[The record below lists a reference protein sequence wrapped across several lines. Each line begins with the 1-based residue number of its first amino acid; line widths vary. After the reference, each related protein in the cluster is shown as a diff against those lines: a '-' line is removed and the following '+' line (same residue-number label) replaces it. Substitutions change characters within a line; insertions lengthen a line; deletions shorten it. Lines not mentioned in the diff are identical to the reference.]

1 MINIVPAI
9 LEKDITSFE
18 DKLKKV
24 WGISKKVQM
33 DIIDGK
39 FAPTETV
46 MPEILLN
53 IDTIVDFEGQ
63 LMVDK
68 PEEWV
73 ERCAAAGMT
82 ALYGHVEKMTDRA
95 KFVAD
100 TEFAGM
106 KAGLAF
112 DIDTPLDGLEE
123 MINNLDGVLLMS
135 VKAGSQGVQK
145 FDERVLDK
153 IKKVRAMSEFVKIVV
168 DGGLNVENIKKCL
181 VAEWAQEISED
192 EFTKDFLGMEFVVGS
207 DLFNASNVEEELKKL
222 ESLGV
227 ETGSNV

>member
-1 MINIVPAI
+1 MVTIVPAI
-9 LEKDITSFE
+9 LEKDISSFE
-18 DKLKKV
+18 EKLKKV
-24 WGISKKVQM
+24 WGITKRVQM

-53 IDTIVDFEGQ
+53 IDMIVDFEGQ

-73 ERCAAAGMT
+73 DRCAAAGMT
-82 ALYGHVEKMTDRA
+82 ALYGHVEKMEDRA
-95 KFVAD
+95 KFIAD
-100 TEFAGM
+100 TEAAGM

-123 MINNLDGVLLMS
+123 MINSLDGVLLMS

-145 FDERVLDK
+145 FDERVLSK
-153 IKKVRAMSEFVKIVV
+153 IKKVRGMSEFVKIVV

-181 VAEWAQEISED
+181 VAEWAQEIAED
-192 EFTKDFLGMEFVVGS
+192 EFNKSFLGMEFAVGS
-207 DLFNASNVEEELKKL
+207 DLLGAENVEEELKRL
-222 ESLGV
+222 ESLGAV
-227 ETGSNV
+227 

>member
-1 MINIVPAI
+1 MVTIVPAI
-9 LEKDITSFE
+9 LEKDITAFE
-18 DKLKKV
+18 EKLKKV
-24 WGISKKVQM
+24 WGITKRVQM

-39 FAPTETV
+39 FAPIETV

-73 ERCAAAGMT
+73 DRCAAAGMT
-82 ALYGHVEKMTDRA
+82 ALYGHVEKMEDRA
-95 KFVAD
+95 KFIAD
-100 TEFAGM
+100 TEAAGM

-123 MINNLDGVLLMS
+123 MINNIDGVLLMS

-145 FDERVLDK
+145 FDERVLAK
-153 IKKVRAMSEFVKIVV
+153 IKKVREMSEFVNIVV

-181 VAEWAQEISED
+181 IAEWSQEIAED
-192 EFTKDFLGMEFVVGS
+192 EFNKSFLGMEFAVGS
-207 DLFNASNVEEELKKL
+207 DLLNAENVEEELKRL
-222 ESLGV
+222 ESLVG
-227 ETGSNV
+227 

>member
-1 MINIVPAI
+1 MVTIVPAI
-9 LEKDITSFE
+9 LEKDVTAFE
-18 DKLKKV
+18 EKLKKV
-24 WGISKKVQM
+24 WGITKRVQM

-39 FAPTETV
+39 FAPVETV
-46 MPEILLN
+46 IPEILLN
-53 IDTIVDFEGQ
+53 IDTFVDFEGQ

-68 PEEWV
+68 PEEWI

-82 ALYGHVEKMTDRA
+82 ALYGHVERMADRA

-100 TEFAGM
+100 TEVAGM

-135 VKAGSQGVQK
+135 VKAGSQGIQK
-145 FDERVLDK
+145 FDERVLSK
-153 IKKVRAMSEFVKIVV
+153 IKKVREMSEFVKIVV
-168 DGGLNVENIKKCL
+168 DGGLNIENIKKCL
-181 VAEWAQEISED
+181 VAEWAQEIAED
-192 EFTKDFLGMEFVVGS
+192 EFNKSFLGMEFAVGS
-207 DLFNASNVEEELKKL
+207 DLLNADNVEEELKEL

-227 ETGSNV
+227 DSML

>member
-1 MINIVPAI
+1 MVTIVPAI
-9 LEKDITSFE
+9 LEKDITAFE
-18 DKLKKV
+18 EKLKKV
-24 WGISKKVQM
+24 WGITKRVQM

-39 FAPTETV
+39 FAPIETV

-63 LMVDK
+63 LMVER

-73 ERCAAAGMT
+73 DRCAAAGMT
-82 ALYGHVEKMTDRA
+82 ALYGHVEKMEDRA
-95 KFVAD
+95 KFIAD
-100 TEFAGM
+100 TEAAGM

-123 MINNLDGVLLMS
+123 MINNIDGVVLMS

-145 FDERVLDK
+145 FDERVLAK
-153 IKKVRAMSEFVKIVV
+153 IKKVREMSEFVNIVV

-181 VAEWAQEISED
+181 IAEWSQEIAED
-192 EFTKDFLGMEFVVGS
+192 EFNKSFLGMEFAVGS
-207 DLFNASNVEEELKKL
+207 DLLNAENVEEELKRL
-222 ESLGV
+222 ESLVG
-227 ETGSNV
+227 

>member
-1 MINIVPAI
+1 MVTIVPAI
-9 LEKDITSFE
+9 LEKDITAFE
-18 DKLKKV
+18 EKLKKV
-24 WGISKKVQM
+24 WGITKRVQM

-39 FAPTETV
+39 FAPIETV

-63 LMVDK
+63 LMVER

-73 ERCAAAGMT
+73 DRCAAAGMT
-82 ALYGHVEKMTDRA
+82 ALYGHVEKMEDRA
-95 KFVAD
+95 KFIAD
-100 TEFAGM
+100 TEAAGM

-123 MINNLDGVLLMS
+123 MINNIDGVLLMS

-145 FDERVLDK
+145 FDERVLAK
-153 IKKVRAMSEFVKIVV
+153 IKKVREMSEFVNIVV

-181 VAEWAQEISED
+181 IAEWSQEIAED
-192 EFTKDFLGMEFVVGS
+192 EFNKSFLGMEFAVGS
-207 DLFNASNVEEELKKL
+207 DLLNAENVEEELKRL
-222 ESLGV
+222 ESLVG
-227 ETGSNV
+227 

>member
-1 MINIVPAI
+1 MVTIVPAI
-9 LEKDITSFE
+9 LEKDISSFE
-18 DKLKKV
+18 EKLKKV
-24 WGISKKVQM
+24 WGITKRVQM

-73 ERCAAAGMT
+73 DRCAAAGMT
-82 ALYGHVEKMTDRA
+82 ALYGHVEKMEDRA
-95 KFVAD
+95 KFIAD
-100 TEFAGM
+100 TEAAGM

-112 DIDTPLDGLEE
+112 DIDTPLVGLEG
-123 MINNLDGVLLMS
+123 MINSLDGVLLMS

-145 FDERVLDK
+145 FDERVLSK
-153 IKKVRAMSEFVKIVV
+153 IKKVRGMSEFVKIVV

-181 VAEWAQEISED
+181 VAEWAQEIAED
-192 EFTKDFLGMEFVVGS
+192 EFNKSFLGMEFAVGS
-207 DLFNASNVEEELKKL
+207 DLLGAENVEEELKRL
-222 ESLGV
+222 ESLGAV
-227 ETGSNV
+227 